1 MTPLEA
7 AILVAALA
15 LAFHGI
21 VRWQLDRLCDP
32 AYLRGEG
39 VVIVRE
45 EVLQA
50 HSPAIGSY
58 MGRSIWGSV
67 TFLGMEYRFDHVLAP
82 AAKERLAPGELY
94 VNPGLVY
101 VTGPARP
108 PAPAAAGHPPAPA

>member
-1 MTPLEA
+1 M
-7 AILVAALA
+7 VAALA
-15 LAFHGI
+15 FALHRLI
-21 VRWQLDRLCDP
+21 QWQLDRLHDP
-32 AYLRGEG
+32 SYLREQG

-94 VNPGLVY
+94 LNPGLVY

-108 PAPAAAGHPPAPA
+108 PAPAAAR